1 MRAADR
7 PAVRRLHCSLQS
19 WGIVVRRNIVPV
31 ALLAL
36 ATTLLAYD
44 LAPSVPALAQA
55 RSRHPTEQTQV
66 RYRHATIPA
75 PERGATSD
83 NAIKARMNR
92 WTVGLASG
100 LPDGGFVR
108 YASEMARTMNDG
120 DNMRLIPMVTG
131 GTTSNIADLLYLK
144 GVDAAITY
152 ADAFDLYSKQKGL
165 SDISDRVRY
174 IMQFFISD
182 IHIYARDQF
191 KTLADLKGQ
200 KVGVGTSGVAV
211 AVTGPLI
218 FRRLGIDIQP
228 VPVGGPIAIEA
239 LHEGKIA
246 AMVYLA
252 AKPSPL
258 FAKRKPEPGYHFI
271 PVPYTKQFMDYYY
284 PDTITTKDYPNFL
297 PPGTSI
303 DTIAVPSVL
312 AVYSWKPGSDRA
324 DRVNR
329 FVERLFTN
337 FSRLQKPPFHPKW
350 KEVSLEAQVP
360 GWKRYPYAQTML
372 NRLREANA
380 SAAPSAADHPAGRQ
394 RFDTFLAG
402 QQKSPM
408 SEAQKQQLYRQFLEW
423 SRKHPPN

>member
-1 MRAADR
+1 MRASDR
-7 PAVRRLHCSLQS
+7 PAVRRLHRSLQS
-19 WGIVVRRNIVPV
+19 WVIIVRRNIASV

-36 ATTLLAYD
+36 ATTLLVYG
-44 LAPSVPALAQA
+44 LAPHVPALAQA
-55 RSRHPTEQTQV
+55 R
-66 RYRHATIPA
+66 YRHVATQA
-75 PERGATSD
+75 QARGGASD
-83 NAIKARMNR
+83 NAIKARMNQ
-92 WTVGLASG
+92 WTVGLAAG

-108 YASEMARTMNDG
+108 YATEMARTMNDG
-120 DNMRLIPMVTG
+120 NNMRLIPMVTG

-182 IHIYARDQF
+182 IHIYARDKF
-191 KTLADLKGQ
+191 KTLADLRGQ

-228 VPVGGPIAIEA
+228 VPVGGPIAMEA

-246 AMVYLA
+246 AFVYLA

-258 FAKRKPEPGYHFI
+258 FAKRKPDPGYHFI

-312 AVYSWKPGSDRA
+312 AVYNWKPGSDRA

-329 FVERLFTN
+329 FVERLFTH

-360 GWKRYPYAQTML
+360 GWKRYPFAQTML
-372 NRLREANA
+372 DRLKANA
-380 SAAPSAADHPAGRQ
+380 SVAQSSTDHPAGQQ
-394 RFDTFLAG
+394 RFDTFLAA

-423 SRKHPPN
+423 SRKHPAN